1 MKMLCKPSALQKL
14 GINNNQLLQFRVV
27 GLKLAQAHLM
37 RKGFCFWGKS
47 FLKRSFKFASSL
59 NVNIDDNS

>member
-14 GINNNQLLQFRVV
+14 GINNSQLLQFRVL

-47 FLKRSFKFASSL
+47 F
-59 NVNIDDNS
+59 